1 MSRGFYVGRF
11 QPLHE
16 GHEAVL
22 REIAAECDELVVGIG
37 SADKSH
43 SVDNPFTAG
52 ERHVMITRTLEGIDV
67 EAYVVPIVDVDRNA
81 LWTSHVQS
89 LCPPFDVV
97 YSNNPLVT
105 RLFEE
110 EEGVAVEDL
119 PMFNRAE
126 YEGTGIRDRM
136 LSGDPWEH
144 LVPDPVVDAI
154 AEVDGVGRLRQVAA
168 DDVAEE

>member
-1 MSRGFYVGRF
+1 MKRGFYVGRF

-22 REIAAECDELVVGIG
+22 REIATECDELVVGIG

-52 ERHVMITRTLEGIDV
+52 ERHVMITRTLATLDV
-67 EAYVVPIVDVDRNA
+67 EAFVVPIVDVDRNA
-81 LWTSHVQS
+81 LWTSHVKS

-110 EEGVAVEDL
+110 EGVEVREL

-126 YEGTGIRDRM
+126 YEGTGIRERM
-136 LSGDPWEH
+136 LSDDPWEH
-144 LVPDPVVDAI
+144 LVPETTVEAI
-154 AEVDGVGRLRQVAA
+154 EDVDGVGRLQEVAS
-168 DDVAEE
+168 DDAAEE

>member
-22 REIAAECDELVVGIG
+22 REIAADREELVVGIG

-43 SVDNPFTAG
+43 SVSNPFTAG
-52 ERHVMITRTLEGIDV
+52 ERHVMITRTLDAIDV
-67 EAYVVPIVDVDRNA
+67 DAYVVPLVDVDRNA

-97 YSNNPLVT
+97 YTNNPLVT

-110 EEGVAVEDL
+110 EDGFEVQEL

-126 YEGTGIRDRM
+126 YEGTGIRERM
-136 LSGDPWEH
+136 VSGDPWEH
-144 LVPDPVVDAI
+144 LVPDHVVDAI
-154 AEVDGVGRLRQVAA
+154 EEVDGVGRLRQVAA
-168 DDVAEE
+168 DDASDE

>member
-1 MSRGFYVGRF
+1 MERGFYVGRF
-11 QPLHE
+11 QPVHE

-22 REIAAECDELVVGIG
+22 REIATEHDELVVGIG

-52 ERHVMITRTLEGIDV
+52 ERHVMITRLLDDIDV
-67 EAYVVPIVDVDRNA
+67 EAYVVPIVDVGRNA

-97 YSNNPLVT
+97 YTNNPLVT
-105 RLFEE
+105 QLFEE
-110 EEGVAVEDL
+110 DGVEVSDL

-126 YEGTGIRDRM
+126 YEGTGIRERM
-136 LSGDPWEH
+136 ISGDPWEH
-144 LVPDPVVDAI
+144 LVPDPVVAAI
-154 AEVDGVGRLRQVAA
+154 DEVDGVARLRAVA
-168 DDVAEE
+168 DDDGAE